1 MESKEHNQG
10 NLKLLREQLDSGRM
24 RAARV
29 MINSLHPAEIGH
41 LLESLP
47 RRDRALVWEIIDH
60 DLEGEVLVEVAE
72 AVREDLIRGMP
83 HEELIAA
90 VDGMELDDLADL
102 LADLP
107 ETVTQAVVE
116 SLDALDQERLQQVLR
131 YDEDSAGGLM
141 NIDIVT
147 VRSDVTLDV
156 VSRYLRARGHIPDGT
171 DAIFVVDRQNHY
183 IGTVFLSRLLT
194 TDPNA
199 LVSSVMSTDIKPI
212 SARTSSHEVVWE
224 FEHRDLLSA
233 PVVDRN
239 GIVVG
244 RITVDDVLDE
254 IRDEAERS
262 LMSAAGLDQE
272 DDMFA
277 PVVPS
282 ALRRAIW
289 LGVNLMTAF
298 VAASVVD
305 LFQTSI
311 DKIVLLAVLMPVV
324 PSMGGVAGTQS
335 LTIITRAIALKQID
349 RSNARGILQ
358 KELAVGLLNGIL
370 WASVVALTTYLWF
383 DNWRL
388 GGVIAAAMIINLFV
402 AAFAG
407 FSIPLILKKINID
420 PALAG
425 GVVLTTVT
433 DVIGYAAF
441 LGLGAVFLL

>member
-47 RRDRALVWEIIDH
+47 RRDRALVWEIINH

-72 AVREDLIRGMP
+72 AVRDDLIRGMP

-183 IGTVFLSRLLT
+183 IGTVFLARLLT

-199 LVSSVMSTDIKPI
+199 LVSSIMSTDIKPI
-212 SARTSSHEVVWE
+212 PARTSSHEVVWE

-254 IRDEAERS
+254 IRDEA
-262 LMSAAGLDQE
+262 
-272 DDMFA
+272 
-277 PVVPS
+277 
-282 ALRRAIW
+282 
-289 LGVNLMTAF
+289 
-298 VAASVVD
+298 
-305 LFQTSI
+305 
-311 DKIVLLAVLMPVV
+311 
-324 PSMGGVAGTQS
+324 
-335 LTIITRAIALKQID
+335 
-349 RSNARGILQ
+349 
-358 KELAVGLLNGIL
+358 
-370 WASVVALTTYLWF
+370 
-383 DNWRL
+383 
-388 GGVIAAAMIINLFV
+388 
-402 AAFAG
+402 
-407 FSIPLILKKINID
+407 
-420 PALAG
+420 
-425 GVVLTTVT
+425 
-433 DVIGYAAF
+433 
-441 LGLGAVFLL
+441 